1 MSPWRTKA
9 RWPKGTY
16 MRLVSKEA
24 LRAFLI
30 TQKDIEAHKAGAAIP
45 HKMTQRGLAD
55 RVGVHPSFINHLT
68 SGRRRCLEPET
79 ATRIAEVLN
88 VPVEVLFEPIS
99 PSAKRQATRS
109 QRLQAA

>member
-30 TQKDIEAHKAGAAIP
+30 TQKDIEAHRAGTPIP

-88 VPVEVLFEPIS
+88 VPVEVLFVPVA
-99 PSAKRQATRS
+99 PSAKRQTTHRKT
-109 QRLQAA
+109 LQAA

>member
-24 LRAFLI
+24 LKAFLI
-30 TQKDIEAHKAGAAIP
+30 TQQDIEAHKSGAPIP

-55 RVGVHPSFINHLT
+55 RIGVHPSFINHLT
-68 SGRRRCLEPET
+68 SGRRKQCEPET
-79 ATRIAEVLN
+79 AARISEVLQ
-88 VPVEVLFEPIS
+88 VPVEILFVPLVS
-99 PSAKRQATRS
+99 TDRRQVKNR
-109 QRLQAA
+109 QRALVA

>member
-24 LRAFLI
+24 LRACLL
-30 TQKDIEAHKAGAAIP
+30 TQKDIEAHKSGAPIP

-68 SGRRRCLEPET
+68 SGRRRCCEPET
-79 ATRIAEVLN
+79 AQRISEVLN
-88 VPVEVLFEPIS
+88 IPLEVLFEPVA
-99 PSAKRQATRS
+99 PSAKRQTTRQ
-109 QRLQAA
+109 QRLQVA

>member
-24 LRAFLI
+24 LCAYLI
-30 TQKDIEAHKAGAAIP
+30 THKDIDAYKKGTPLP

-68 SGRRRCLEPET
+68 SGRRRCLLPET
-79 ATRIAEVLN
+79 AKRISEVLGA
-88 VPVEVLFEPIS
+88 PVEVLFEPVI
-99 PSAKRQATRS
+99 PSDKRQTNHSHR
-109 QRLQAA
+109 AAVA